1 MDFSVES
8 KDDVVTVSQ
17 RVMDFCKNKNVDHKK
32 SMISGLSIEEMV
44 GNIFQYG
51 IKENI
56 HVDVRIVVKDSIILR
71 IRDDSSAF
79 DPNKYLEQFTPKD
92 IIKNIGIR
100 LIANLTDEMIYRSNV
115 GINTLLIKV

>member
-1 MDFSVES
+1 
-8 KDDVVTVSQ
+8 
-17 RVMDFCKNKNVDHKK
+17 
-32 SMISGLSIEEMV
+32 MV

-92 IIKNIGIR
+92 ITKNIGIR